1 MTFNEEVLLQSNEIK
16 KYAFLFQFI
25 IASQAKQSHMFII
38 ASQAKQSHMFV
49 IASQAKQSRKN
60 KYFFS
65 YEIATLSSVARNDT
79 SQVEIATLPSVARN
93 DTSQVEINTLCSQ

>member
-38 ASQAKQSHMFV
+38 ASQAKQS
-49 IASQAKQSRKN
+49 RKN
-60 KYFFS
+60 KYFFP